1 MMSAVEKLLGLEDGG
16 ELLEVARTRWDDW
29 CTRDERLP
37 AVGGFDQLRPWLRH
51 ADYDDVD
58 DVLLAL
64 AELGATDG
72 GNDNVAASVL
82 AKCLL
87 PGACQ
92 LAARLQRQQRSQR
105 FRDHQPVGA
114 LQSAGAID
122 ELVASQLW
130 IEVRTVRWRRI
141 RRVASNILLDTRA
154 AVLLELGDH
163 FQLERRDRSWA
174 HTTVTGEQATFETV
188 IENASRI
195 TGQSA
200 PGESETENRART
212 EVTELLDWAGTAE
225 VITPS
230 EGTLLTAVLQAAAD
244 VETRNVRRGCGGL
257 LSNEV
262 SRRVAAQMGVSES
275 TVRRRTSRTLRALA
289 QAAPRSA
296 EALSDAC

>member
-1 MMSAVEKLLGLEDGG
+1 MSAVEELLGLQDGG

-29 CTRDERLP
+29 CARDERLR

-51 ADYDDVD
+51 ADYDAIDE
-58 DVLLAL
+58 VLLAL
-64 AELGATDG
+64 AELGAIDG
-72 GNDNVAASVL
+72 GDDNVAASVL

-92 LAARLQRQQRSQR
+92 LAARLQRQQRCQP
-105 FRDHQPVGA
+105 FHDHQPVGR
-114 LQSAGAID
+114 LRSAGAVD

-141 RRVASNILLDTRA
+141 RRVAANILLDTRA

-163 FQLERRDRSWA
+163 FQVERRDRSWA
-174 HTTVTGEQATFETV
+174 RTTVIGEHDTFETA
-188 IENASRI
+188 IGTASRI
-195 TGQSA
+195 AGTSA
-200 PGESETENRART
+200 PEEPERDNSARS
-212 EVTELLDWAGTAE
+212 EVTELLAWAGTSR

-275 TVRRRTSRTLRALA
+275 TVRRRTSRTVRALA
-289 QAAPRSA
+289 AAAPRFT
-296 EALSDAC
+296 EMLSDAC

>member
-1 MMSAVEKLLGLEDGG
+1 MEELLGLEDGG

-29 CTRDERLP
+29 CVGDERLLV
-37 AVGGFDQLRPWLRH
+37 VGGFDQLRAWLRH
-51 ADYDDVD
+51 ADYDAID

-64 AELGATDG
+64 AELAALDG
-72 GNDNVAASVL
+72 GNDNVAAGVL

-92 LAARLQRQQRSQR
+92 LAARLQRRQRCQP
-105 FRDHQPVGA
+105 FHDHQPVGG
-114 LQSAGAID
+114 LRSAGAVD

-141 RRVASNILLDTRA
+141 RRVAANVLLDTRA

-163 FQLERRDRSWA
+163 FQVERRDRSWA
-174 HTTVTGEQATFETV
+174 RTMVIGEQDAFEAAAETS
-188 IENASRI
+188 SRI
-195 TGQSA
+195 AGTTA
-200 PGESETENRART
+200 PDASEADTTARS
-212 EVTELLDWAGTAE
+212 EVTELLAWAGTSE

-230 EGTLLTAVLQAAAD
+230 EETLLAAVLQAAAE

-275 TVRRRTSRTLRALA
+275 TVRRRTSRTVQALA
-289 QAAPRSA
+289 AAAPKFT
-296 EALSDAC
+296 EVLSDAC